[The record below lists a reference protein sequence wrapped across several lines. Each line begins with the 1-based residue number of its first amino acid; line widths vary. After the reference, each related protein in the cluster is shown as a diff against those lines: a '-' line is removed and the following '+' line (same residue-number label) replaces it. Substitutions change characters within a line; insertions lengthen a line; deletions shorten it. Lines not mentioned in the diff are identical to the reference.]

1 MTFFFLLT
9 TTTQAQ
15 QISQYTQYVFNH
27 FSVNPAVAGSKDCI
41 DVRLGFRR
49 QWVGF
54 PGSPITGWATVQGT
68 IRAKGKPFNKNRHGL
83 GVNMEA
89 DQTGPLGYT
98 HFYLAYAYHI
108 QMARDYFMSLGLF
121 AGVTQEKLNTG
132 DIQVFDNNDPS
143 LASNGS
149 VIVYPEIAPGIWL
162 YNKTSW
168 AGLSVFQV
176 VGNRIKG
183 FGADSRLTRHYLL
196 SAGRRFRMS
205 RQFSVLPSM
214 LMKISP
220 GSPLAFDVNVML
232 EYRKRVG
239 LGMSYRNQDAVAFM
253 LKVPFLRFFTL
264 GYSYDITTS
273 RLRLG
278 SSNTHEI
285 ILGIYP
291 CSALDPAKA
300 IVRCPVFE

>member
-1 MTFFFLLT
+1 
-9 TTTQAQ
+9 
-15 QISQYTQYVFNH
+15 
-27 FSVNPAVAGSKDCI
+27 
-41 DVRLGFRR
+41 
-49 QWVGF
+49 
-54 PGSPITGWATVQGT
+54 
-68 IRAKGKPFNKNRHGL
+68 
-83 GVNMEA
+83 MEA

-121 AGVTQEKLNTG
+121 AGITQEKLNTG

-143 LASNGS
+143 LQTNGS
-149 VIVYPEIAPGIWL
+149 VLVYPEIAPGIWL
-162 YNKTSW
+162 YNKSSW
-168 AGLSVFQV
+168 AGLSIFQV

-196 SAGRRFRMS
+196 SAGHRFRMS

-220 GSPLAFDVNVML
+220 ASPLALDINVML

-239 LGMSYRNQDAVAFM
+239 LGVSYRNQDAVAFM
-253 LKVPFLRFFTL
+253 IKVPFLRFFTL
-264 GYSYDITTS
+264 GYSYDINTS
-273 RLRLG
+273 RLRIAN
-278 SSNTHEI
+278 SNTHEV